1 MPGRPPPRAA
11 RFFSLMKKLIPL
23 LVIAVASVPALRA
36 DTPATALVAAP
47 AKSQQ
52 DLDHEAVWAIYREQ
66 PADPE
71 LRKNDPKAYHRFY
84 DEHMRRFSE
93 AGRAYAAKYPTD
105 PRRFNALIQAS
116 YTRPYFLT
124 GFKPEFDAKPRS
136 TNLLYDQAALI
147 AFWEQQLKHLAEV
160 IETPGL
166 EARQKG
172 GATIAYLTDSQSL
185 ARERG
190 VAYDWAAT
198 AAYFEG
204 VLTQHQDESMLTVA
218 EAYRSVLERNR
229 PEELAAFDAKI
240 ATLPGLA
247 EAAAAAAVKREA
259 AATEKAKKLTALK
272 TMKFTAADGREVDLA
287 KLRGKVVL
295 IDFWA
300 TWCGPCIA
308 EIPNVVANY
317 NKYHAQGF
325 EVIGVTLEN
334 ANLMPKDTPE
344 QVAAKLEKAKAKML
358 EFTVKNAMPWPQ
370 FFDGK
375 FWKGD
380 YVAQFGIE
388 GIPAMFLLD
397 QQGNI
402 VAQEARGPKL
412 EAEIKRLLAL

>member
-1 MPGRPPPRAA
+1 MPGRPPLRAA

-23 LVIAVASVPALRA
+23 LVITVASVPALRA
-36 DTPATALVAAP
+36 ETPASAPVAAP

-71 LRKNDPKAYHRFY
+71 LSKNDPKAYHRFD

-93 AGRAYAAKYPTD
+93 AGRAYAAKYPAD

-124 GFKPEFDAKPRS
+124 GFKPEFDATPRS

-147 AFWEQQLKHLAEV
+147 AFWEQQLKYLAE
-160 IETPGL
+160 IIAMPGL

-172 GATIAYLTDSQSL
+172 GATIAYLVDSQSL
-185 ARERG
+185 AREQG

-204 VLTQHQDESMLTVA
+204 VLSQVQDESMLTVA
-218 EAYRSVLERNR
+218 EAYRSVLERNH
-229 PEELAAFDAKI
+229 PEGLAAFDAKI
-240 ATLPGLA
+240 ATLPRLA

-259 AATEKAKKLTALK
+259 AAAEKAKKLTALSA
-272 TMKFTAADGREVDLA
+272 MKFTAADGREVDLA

-317 NKYHAQGF
+317 NKYHAKGF
-325 EVIGVTLEN
+325 EVIGITLEN
-334 ANLMPKDTPE
+334 ANLLPKDTPE
-344 QVAAKLEKAKAKML
+344 QAAAKLEKAKAKML
-358 EFTVKNAMPWPQ
+358 EFAAKNGMAWPQ

-412 EAEIKRLLAL
+412 EAEIKRLLSL

>member
-1 MPGRPPPRAA
+1 
-11 RFFSLMKKLIPL
+11 MKKLLPL
-23 LVIAVASVPALRA
+23 VFLATAATPLLRA
-36 DTPATALVAAP
+36 DTPAKAP
-47 AKSQQ
+47 AAATTPVPAAASVKSQQ
-52 DLDHEAVWAIYREQ
+52 DLDHDAVWAIYREQ

-71 LRKNDPKAYHRFY
+71 LRKNDPKEYHRFF
-84 DEHMRRFSE
+84 DDHMRRFSE

-124 GFKPEFDAKPRS
+124 GFKPEFDTTPRS

-147 AFWEQQLKHLAEV
+147 AFWEQQLKYLAEV

-172 GATIAYLTDSQSL
+172 GATIAYMIDRQSL
-185 ARERG
+185 AREQG
-190 VAYDWAAT
+190 VAHDWAA
-198 AAYFEG
+198 AAAFIEG
-204 VLTQHQDESMLTVA
+204 ALTRQQDESMLPVA
-218 EAYRSVLERNR
+218 EAYRSILERSQ
-229 PEELAAFDAKI
+229 PDGLAAFDAKL
-240 ATLPGLA
+240 ASLPGLA
-247 EAAAAAAVKREA
+247 DAAAVAAAKREA
-259 AATEKAKKLTALK
+259 AAAEKAKKLTALGA
-272 TMKFTAADGREVDLA
+272 MKFTAADGREVDLA

-317 NKYHAQGF
+317 NKYHDQGF
-325 EVIGVTLEN
+325 EVIGITLEN
-334 ANLMPKDTPE
+334 ASLMPKDTPE
-344 QVAAKLEKAKAKML
+344 QAAAKLEKAKTKMMDFTAKNGM
-358 EFTVKNAMPWPQ
+358 AWPQ

-380 YVAQFGIE
+380 YVSQFGIE

-412 EAEIKRLLAL
+412 EAEIKRLLKL